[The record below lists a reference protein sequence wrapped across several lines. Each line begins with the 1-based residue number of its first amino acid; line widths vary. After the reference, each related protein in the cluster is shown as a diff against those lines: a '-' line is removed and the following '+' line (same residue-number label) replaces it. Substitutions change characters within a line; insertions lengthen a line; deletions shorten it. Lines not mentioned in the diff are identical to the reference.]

1 MTHLTNNNLR
11 IIIKTL
17 NSITDFLKNK
27 NKIKNK
33 LFESLMI

>member
-17 NSITDFLKNK
+17 NTITDFLKNK